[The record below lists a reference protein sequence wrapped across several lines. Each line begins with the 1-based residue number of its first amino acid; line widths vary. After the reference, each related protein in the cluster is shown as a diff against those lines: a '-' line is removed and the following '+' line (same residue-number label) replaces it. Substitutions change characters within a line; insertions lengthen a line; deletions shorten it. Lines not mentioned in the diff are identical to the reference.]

1 MRASGPREANVPVG
15 ICSARYIANLW
26 QNPHDRPMSYKLPS
40 LTSLARPRIR
50 SVSAPL
56 GLSPMLQLGLL
67 CLLAQPC
74 AAAGEGPVDGQQ
86 LVAQAARNVQAESSI
101 KANLRYRVDAFGR
114 QLVGSGSYLQYGS
127 GAEKLLRLELKTQV
141 GEQVASLQ
149 EICGSQF
156 FWVRRDLP
164 QGAHTLGRV
173 NLAQLRRAIAQSQK
187 TPSASPGQTWIM
199 LGGLPKLLEGL
210 NWNFQFE
217 PARAEEIEFA
227 LPGGQV
233 KRMPVWMVGGAWKPE
248 ALAALVTRHGA
259 ESPAELPEQI
269 PSRVE
274 LVLGRVEQAFPLFP
288 YRITYL
294 RKKSVAGSEAGQG
307 GVAGPAEYSPLID
320 LELFEVYRKDD
331 LDPREF
337 EYNPGDQE
345 VEDLTLGYMKRLG
358 VDVKR

>member
-1 MRASGPREANVPVG
+1 MSLG

-26 QNPHDRPMSYKLPS
+26 QNPHDRVMTYKLPS
-40 LTSLARPRIR
+40 LTFHLSLILML
-50 SVSAPL
+50 L
-56 GLSPMLQLGLL
+56 GGQ
-67 CLLAQPC
+67 
-74 AAAGEGPVDGQQ
+74 AGAEQGGVDGQQ

-101 KANLRYRVDAFGR
+101 KANIRYRVDAFGR

-127 GAEKLLRLELKTQV
+127 GPEKLLRLELKTQV
-141 GEQVASLQ
+141 GTQVASLQ

-164 QGAHTLGRV
+164 QGTHTLGRV
-173 NLAQLRRAIAQSQK
+173 NLAQLRRAVAQSQK
-187 TPSASPGQTWIM
+187 APSASPGQTWIM

-217 PARAEEIEFA
+217 PARAEELEFA
-227 LPGGQV
+227 LPNGEI
-233 KRMPVWMVGGAWKPE
+233 KRMPVWIVGGPWKPE
-248 ALAALVTRHGA
+248 ALAALATRHGA
-259 ESPAELPEQI
+259 NSSAELPEQI
-269 PSRVE
+269 PDRVE

-294 RKKSVAGSEAGQG
+294 RKAKAVAEAGEG
-307 GVAGPAEYSPLID
+307 SPAGPDKYSPMID
-320 LELFEVYRKDD
+320 LELFDVYRKDD
-331 LDPREF
+331 LDPHEF

-358 VDVKR
+358 VDTKR